1 MDATTI
7 HAFKEWAVAVE
18 ALEQGKTIMLLRK
31 GGIKEEG
38 NRFKVAHNHV
48 LLYPTYEHQQ
58 PNLLKA
64 EYAPLVNPV
73 TSGWHPETV
82 RIGSWAEITDILL
95 VSDESVVAEL
105 LPYHIWNEQ
114 FVSDRLKWKA
124 RQPLYILLLRTY
136 QLPQP
141 QTIPYRA
148 EYGGCRSWIDV
159 VEPISLE
166 GKVPVFTDAEYMK
179 QTAQIRQIV
188 GEHTLD
194 GRMPY
199 APTTKSSNTK
209 G

>member
-1 MDATTI
+1 MDATTT
-7 HAFKEWAVAVE
+7 HAFKEWAVAVD

-95 VSDESVVAEL
+95 VSDESVVADL
-105 LPYHIWNEQ
+105 L
-114 FVSDRLKWKA
+114 
-124 RQPLYILLLRTY
+124 
-136 QLPQP
+136 
-141 QTIPYRA
+141 
-148 EYGGCRSWIDV
+148 
-159 VEPISLE
+159 
-166 GKVPVFTDAEYMK
+166 
-179 QTAQIRQIV
+179 
-188 GEHTLD
+188 
-194 GRMPY
+194 
-199 APTTKSSNTK
+199 
-209 G
+209 